1 VSDGARAVLP
11 HLSVSIVSHGQGDL
25 VLPLLDQLIA
35 LSAALPLQ
43 ILLTENL
50 AERRTVLPAAWRSNV
65 RVLYNDV
72 PLGFGANHNRAF
84 AESLGRYFCVMN
96 PDIRLRDNSIL
107 ALLKCVERKPGVA
120 GPRVVASNG
129 VLQDS
134 ARKVPSIL
142 GLAWRAISGH
152 RHADYNAA
160 IQEQP
165 VDWIAGMCLMF
176 DRDSFAA
183 VSGFTEDYRLYCED
197 VDVCIRMH
205 LAGRSVSWV
214 QHSNVVHDAH
224 RDSHRSLRYLA
235 WHVGSL
241 LRLFTSKTYWEYRRS
256 ASH

>member
-1 VSDGARAVLP
+1 MPP
-11 HLSVSIVSHGQGDL
+11 HLSVSIVSHGQGDM
-25 VLPLLDQLIA
+25 VLPLLHQLIA
-35 LSAALPLQ
+35 LSAMLPLE

-50 AERRTVLPAAWRSNV
+50 AQRRAELPAAWCPNV

-84 AESLGRYFCVMN
+84 AESRGRYFCVMN

-107 ALLKCVERKPGVA
+107 ALLECVEHKPGVA
-120 GPRVVASNG
+120 GPKVVASNG
-129 VLQDS
+129 ALQDS
-134 ARKVPSIL
+134 ARKVPGVL
-142 GLAWRAISGH
+142 GLAWRTISGH

-160 IQEQP
+160 IPEQR

-183 VSGFTEDYRLYCED
+183 VGGFTEDYRLYCED

-214 QHSNVVHDAH
+214 QQSTVVHDAQ

-235 WHVGSL
+235 WHVRSL
-241 LRLFTSKTYWEYRRS
+241 LRLFTSKPYWKYRRS
-256 ASH
+256 VPH